1 MEVTYL
7 MIIALVTYILGAL
20 VKTKVDKIPN
30 KYIPLQNVIIGLVA
44 GIVCY
49 LIKVEPNIVNS
60 ILLCLLA
67 TTGAGGVADLVNKN
81 NYKKEEEAI

>member
-49 LIKVEPNIVNS
+49 LIKIEPNIVNS

-81 NYKKEEEAI
+81 NYKKEEAI

>member
-20 VKTKVDKIPN
+20 VKTKIDKIPN

-49 LIKVEPNIVNS
+49 LIKIEPNLVNS

-67 TTGAGGVADLVNKN
+67 TTGAGGVSDLVNKN
-81 NYKKEEEAI
+81 NYKKEEAI

>member
-20 VKTKVDKIPN
+20 VKTKIDKIPN

-49 LIKVEPNIVNS
+49 LIKIEPNIVNS

-81 NYKKEEEAI
+81 NYKKEEAI

>member
-20 VKTKVDKIPN
+20 VKTKIDKIPN

-81 NYKKEEEAI
+81 NYKKEEAI

>member
-81 NYKKEEEAI
+81 NYKKEEAI

>member
-20 VKTKVDKIPN
+20 VKTKINKIPN

-67 TTGAGGVADLVNKN
+67 TTGAGGIADLVNKN
-81 NYKKEEEAI
+81 NYKKEEAI